1 MKIIS
6 HQESAYIRRFTKHS
20 EEVSVSQDRQ
30 VEGVV
35 ILAIGKELVVA
46 SSFAEDNS
54 EASLSYFPSQGLTFV
69 TVSLVFISGR
79 SPYCSL
85 YS

>member
-6 HQESAYIRRFTKHS
+6 AKSHKESAYIRRFTKHS
-20 EEVSVSQDRQ
+20 KEGSVSQDRQ

-46 SSFAEDNS
+46 SSFAEDD
-54 EASLSYFPSQGLTFV
+54 
-69 TVSLVFISGR
+69 
-79 SPYCSL
+79 
-85 YS
+85 